1 MLDTACPGMPV
12 VMLFAAGGGRAMLV
26 ELSVMEQRY
35 HAVMEVISGAPVAEV
50 ARRFGVSRQAVH
62 GWLGRY
68 EREGLA
74 GLADHSRRPLHQPRQ
89 LDAGIEAL
97 ICRMR
102 GLHPRWGPRRL
113 LFELGK
119 AEVTPLPSRST
130 VYRVLVRH
138 QLVPARRRKRR
149 RQDYKRWQREEPMQ
163 LWQMDITGSVFLAG
177 GTELKLISGIDD
189 HSRFCVIAAVARRA
203 TARAVCRA
211 FIAAMR
217 AYGIPDEVLTDNGK
231 QFTGRFGK
239 PRPAEVL
246 FERIC
251 RKNGIKQLLTKPYSP
266 TTTGKV
272 ERWHQTLQTDFLDD
286 AAPFASIEAAQAA
299 VDAWRQV
306 YNTARPH
313 QSLDMATPAERFR
326 ASAGSEDELPL
337 WAPAD
342 LEPVSGPVPA
352 CAEAPAAEPASWPD
366 AVEVDRVVPASGNM
380 AVGPQQFWLGPARA
394 GQQVTFWI
402 DTSTVH
408 LSTGGWRIKTVPSR
422 LSAADL
428 ARLRLSGAR
437 PAGPPPAGPSPGSL
451 AASRC
456 VEVDRL
462 VNAVGGVTLGNQ
474 LILVGSP
481 LAGQRARIRLDGQL
495 MHVITQDGVL
505 WRSLPCPI
513 LPGQRHRLQGVR
525 LAGPAPL
532 PEAATAVQRRVSSR
546 GGIQVARQ
554 RIQAGMAHAG
564 KTVTVLSEDTS
575 FRLVIDGE
583 LSASCPAPPAG
594 KSTVTR
600 LMQHTSAREG
610 GEAHV

>member
-1 MLDTACPGMPV
+1 
-12 VMLFAAGGGRAMLV
+12 MLV

-163 LWQMDITGSVFLAG
+163 LWQMDITGSVFLAD

-554 RIQAGMAHAG
+554 RIQVGMAHAG

-583 LSASCPAPPAG
+583 
-594 KSTVTR
+594 TVRVVPRT
-600 LMQHTSAREG
+600 TSREIHRYKAYA
-610 GEAHV
+610 AHQRPGRR